1 MPPGFPFARV
11 WPRMVRPEGG
21 QPTVANHR
29 SSVDSCD
36 FLVIG
41 SGSAALS
48 AALRAAKGGL
58 AVTVIE
64 KSDRLGGTSAMSG
77 AGIWIP
83 ANHVARAA
91 GVKDSPDEALAYLRA
106 TAPEG
111 WAETEDALWQAFARN
126 APRALEFID
135 DNTPLKFVV
144 TKEPDPFSEY
154 PGGKIHGRQL
164 TVEPLSKW
172 RIGAL
177 GLRVRASTLPHLF
190 SYQESV
196 SLDPYHHPVRAGLKV
211 LPKLVWRLLANSRG
225 QGNALITGLLR
236 GCLDLGV
243 AIRPGTRA
251 LRLVQDNTGRVTGVE
266 VESKGVRAT
275 IAARRGVL
283 LASGGFDWNEEMR
296 ERHFPGGVK
305 FLGAPSTNTG
315 DGQRMAA
322 EAGARLDRLD
332 QANVYPCLPTSYEGR
347 MQGMPMTFTAEQHS
361 ILVNRQG
368 NRFVSENDFNIG
380 ERIDQRDPRTGAPVN
395 LPVWLIGDQR
405 FLRQSPMFRWYAR
418 KLKDF
423 VVQAD
428 TIEALAAKIGLP
440 PAQLA
445 ETVSRFNWFCD
456 QGSDQDFR
464 RGQSAWD
471 KYKTH
476 GEGVQLTRLE
486 QGPFVAVEVSRSI
499 LGTKGGA
506 RTDAKGRVLRP
517 DGTVIDGLFAA
528 GLAMANPFGTR
539 AVGAGTTIGPNL
551 TWGFICAETA
561 LAQDRGSGV
570 AVAR

>member
-1 MPPGFPFARV
+1 MSEQPG
-11 WPRMVRPEGG
+11 
-21 QPTVANHR
+21 
-29 SSVDSCD
+29 SSDSCD

-58 AVTVIE
+58 AVIVLE
-64 KSDRLGGTSAMSG
+64 KSERLGGTSAMSG

-91 GVKDSPDEALAYLRA
+91 GVQDSPEEALAYLRA

-111 WAETEDALWQAFARN
+111 WAATEDGLWQAFARN

-135 DNTPLKFVV
+135 ANTPLEFVV

-154 PGGKIHGRQL
+154 PGGKLYGRQL
-164 TVEPLSKW
+164 TVEPISKW
-172 RIGAL
+172 TIGAL

-190 SYQESV
+190 SYQETV
-196 SLDPYHHPVRAGLKV
+196 DLDPYHHPVSAGLKL
-211 LPKLVWRLLANSRG
+211 LPRLIWRLLANSRG

-243 AIRPGTRA
+243 SIRPATRA
-251 LRLVQDNTGRVTGVE
+251 LRLVQDSTGRVIGAE
-266 VESKGVRAT
+266 VESRGRRRT
-275 IAARRGVL
+275 IEARRGVL
-283 LASGGFDWNEEMR
+283 LATGGFDWDDAMR

-305 FLGAPSTNTG
+305 FLGAPSSNTG

-322 EAGARLDRLD
+322 DAGARLDRLD
-332 QANVYPCLPTSYEGR
+332 QANVYPCLPTTYEGR
-347 MQGMPMTFTAEQHS
+347 LAGMPMTFTAERHS
-361 ILVNRQG
+361 ILVNRHG

-380 ERIDQRDPRTGAPVN
+380 ERIDQRDPRTGEPVN
-395 LPVWLIGDQR
+395 LPVWLIGDRR
-405 FLRQSPMFRWYAR
+405 FLRQSPLFRWYAR
-418 KLKDF
+418 KLKGF
-423 VVQAD
+423 LVQAD
-428 TIEALAAKIGLP
+428 SIEALAARIGLP

-476 GEGVQLTRLE
+476 GEGVRLAKLE
-486 QGPFVAVEVSRSI
+486 EGPFVAVEVSRSI

-506 RTDAKGRVLRP
+506 RTDDGARVLRA
-517 DGTVIDGLFAA
+517 DGSVIDGLFAA

-551 TWGFICAETA
+551 TWGFICAETV
-561 LAQDRGSGV
+561 LSQPERTGE
-570 AVAR
+570 